1 MGYLEGGSL
10 APKDIFWA
18 DRMAEFYKTWE
29 AEQRQKC
36 ELPWQRVSRGL
47 IVSTGQHQQPHSP
60 LWSKV
65 CGTAAKRPR

>member
-29 AEQRQKC
+29 AE
-36 ELPWQRVSRGL
+36 
-47 IVSTGQHQQPHSP
+47 
-60 LWSKV
+60 
-65 CGTAAKRPR
+65 